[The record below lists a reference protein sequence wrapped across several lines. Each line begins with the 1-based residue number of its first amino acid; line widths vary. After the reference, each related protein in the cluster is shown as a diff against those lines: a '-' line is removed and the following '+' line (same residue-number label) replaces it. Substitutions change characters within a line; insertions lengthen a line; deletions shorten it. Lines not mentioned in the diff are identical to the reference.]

1 MNKFERYTL
10 KNINRIGNRNTFN
23 IIGLCTR
30 CDAKVDFKQP
40 KKEYSPYPEDHYPQN
55 VYFGDTHLHT
65 LSKEAR

>member
-1 MNKFERYTL
+1 MNKFERYTM
-10 KNINRIGNRNTFN
+10 KNDTIAILSTSLVYAQDVH
-23 IIGLCTR
+23 I
-30 CDAKVDFKQP
+30 AKEDFKQP